1 MDKQDIIR
9 FAGYLSALYDVL
21 TPIFYL
27 LLLLLCFLLFF
38 LAADV
43 AVALKIP
50 LPSAM
55 INM

>member
-27 LLLLLCFLLFF
+27 LLLLLMLCFF
-38 LAADV
+38 LPADV
-43 AVALKIP
+43 AECGVAVKIP
-50 LPSAM
+50 
-55 INM
+55 

>member
-27 LLLLLCFLLFF
+27 LLLLLMLCFF
-38 LAADV
+38 LPDV
-43 AVALKIP
+43 SDDDVGWL
-50 LPSAM
+50 
-55 INM
+55 

>member
-27 LLLLLCFLLFF
+27 LLLLLMLCFF
-38 LAADV
+38 LPV
-43 AVALKIP
+43 MWGGCEN
-50 LPSAM
+50 SM
-55 INM
+55 ISI